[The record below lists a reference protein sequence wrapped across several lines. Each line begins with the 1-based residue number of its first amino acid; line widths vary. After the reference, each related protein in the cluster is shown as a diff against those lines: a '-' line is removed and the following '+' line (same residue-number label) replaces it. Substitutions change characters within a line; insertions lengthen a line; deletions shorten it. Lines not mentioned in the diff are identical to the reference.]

1 MSSPFTEASIASLL
15 VSCLRRPEACRAAQP
30 AAAASDNLPVVVR
43 TARTGALDVEEIRRR
58 IPGVDTTVYL
68 NTGGFGLMPD
78 VARQAV
84 IEGYTDLATRI
95 DPMAWYARCRE
106 QEVELRARIA
116 RFVGADADEIAL
128 KISMV
133 DGYGSVLWGLD
144 WRPGDRV
151 VVSDEEHPSP
161 RLAVE
166 LAARQFGLEVV
177 NLPIRPLDG
186 FLDALRAALHRPTR
200 LVALSHVTTDS
211 GTVLPAREVGR
222 LAHEAGA
229 LVLLDGAQAL
239 GQGPVDLHELGCDFY
254 AAMGYKWLLGPAGT
268 GLLYVGKTSQRH
280 LRSVIGSGAVR
291 WTDLPRG
298 RYEEDDTAARFE
310 FATRAWPQY
319 AALGASIELLSQIG
333 MSAIQGRVAGL
344 VARLRAGLG
353 EIDGVRIHTPALTG
367 WSTGIVAFS
376 LDGVPG
382 RDLTARL
389 RSGWNVVQRAATMV
403 GDEGGVRIS
412 LALYTSE
419 DEVDL
424 LSRAVREI
432 AVSRPSP
439 TP

>member
-1 MSSPFTEASIASLL
+1 M
-15 VSCLRRPEACRAAQP
+15 
-30 AAAASDNLPVVVR
+30 VR
-43 TARTGALDVEEIRRR
+43 TARPGALDVAEIRRR
-58 IPGVDTTVYL
+58 IPGVGTTVYL

-78 VARQAV
+78 VARRAV
-84 IEGYTDLATRI
+84 IEGYTDLATKI
-95 DPMAWYARCRE
+95 DPMAWYTRCRE
-106 QEVELRARIA
+106 QEVELRSRIG
-116 RFVGADADEIAL
+116 RFVGANADEIAL
-128 KISMV
+128 KISLA

-166 LAARQFGLEVV
+166 LAAKQFGLEVV
-177 NLPIRPLDG
+177 TLPIRPLDG
-186 FLDALRAALHRPTR
+186 FLDALRAALRQPTR

-211 GTVLPAREVGR
+211 GTVLPAREIGR

-229 LVLLDGAQAL
+229 LVLFDGAQAL
-239 GQGPVDLHELGCDFY
+239 GQGPMDLHELGCDFY
-254 AAMGYKWLLGPAGT
+254 AAMGYKWLLGPSGT
-268 GLLYVGKTSQRH
+268 GLLYARKESQRH

-310 FATRAWPQY
+310 FAARSWPQY

-333 MSAIQGRVAGL
+333 LSAIQGRVAGL
-344 VARLRAGLG
+344 MARLRTGLG
-353 EIDGVRIHTPALTG
+353 EIKGVRIHTPAATG
-367 WSTGIVAFS
+367 WSTGIVTFS
-376 LDGVPG
+376 VDGVPG

-389 RSGWNVVQRAATMV
+389 RGGWNVVQRAAMMV
-403 GDEGGVRIS
+403 GDQGGVRIS

-424 LSRAVREI
+424 LTRAVREI
-432 AVSRPSP
+432 AAGG
-439 TP
+439 